1 MTNTRKNIA
10 VEVAASEEADD
21 NKNLKYHYNMAKSNE
36 QLEDILDDLSVIKN
50 NNVVTEQKLS
60 NIENLLA
67 KLATK
72 EEDVPITPVASTSA
86 ASIPYDEIKSAVHEE
101 MDSYFNA
108 MSDST
113 ELLSNKTLKRLGA
126 IFIELYAEE
135 IDKFLEKDEKE
146 RERKRSVYM
155 QKRKAQGLM
164 TIEQVAEW
172 APQYSLEIQRTIRYI
187 GMKIIDENE
196 SVEKAHAILKIWGDA
211 LQTITSPRPSPP
223 PTLKSWWFYRWNRFK
238 QRTDKWRLLQWYLV
252 ILGIIAC
259 VLFSSLDQNWVMDLD
274 RTNRIFYKKVI
285 IDEKRKKNYQELDSL
300 IHSDSFFKTY
310 WNLNN

>member
-1 MTNTRKNIA
+1 
-10 VEVAASEEADD
+10 
-21 NKNLKYHYNMAKSNE
+21 MAKSNE
-36 QLEDILDDLSVIKN
+36 QLEDILDDLSVIKSN
-50 NNVVTEQKLS
+50 NATTEQRLS

-86 ASIPYDEIKSAVHEE
+86 TSIPYDEIKNAVHEE
-101 MDSYFNA
+101 MDSYYNA
-108 MSDST
+108 MSNSA
-113 ELLSNKTLKRLGA
+113 ELLSDKVLKRLGT
-126 IFIELYAEE
+126 IFIELYVEE
-135 IDKFLEKDEKE
+135 IDKYLEKDEKE
-146 RERKRSVYM
+146 RECKRNVYL

-196 SVEKAHAILKIWGDA
+196 SVEKAHAILKVWGDA
-211 LQTITSPRPSPP
+211 LQTITSHKASSP
-223 PTLKSWWFYRWNRFK
+223 PTLKSWWFYRWNRFR
-238 QRTDKWRLLQWYLV
+238 QRTDKWGLVQWYLL

-259 VLFSSLDQNWVMDLD
+259 VLFSSLYQNRVMDLD

>member
-1 MTNTRKNIA
+1 
-10 VEVAASEEADD
+10 
-21 NKNLKYHYNMAKSNE
+21 MAKSNE
-36 QLEDILDDLSVIKN
+36 QLEDILDDMSVIKN
-50 NNVVTEQKLS
+50 NNVATEQRLG

-67 KLATK
+67 KLATN
-72 EEDVPITPVASTSA
+72 EDVAPITPVASTSA

-259 VLFSSLDQNWVMDLD
+259 VLFSSLYQNWVMDLD

>member
-1 MTNTRKNIA
+1 
-10 VEVAASEEADD
+10 
-21 NKNLKYHYNMAKSNE
+21 MAKSNE

-50 NNVVTEQKLS
+50 NNVATEQRLG

-67 KLATK
+67 KLATN
-72 EEDVPITPVASTSA
+72 EDVAPITPVASTSA

-238 QRTDKWRLLQWYLV
+238 QRNDKWRLLQWYLV

-259 VLFSSLDQNWVMDLD
+259 VLFSSLYQNWVMDLD

>member
-1 MTNTRKNIA
+1 
-10 VEVAASEEADD
+10 
-21 NKNLKYHYNMAKSNE
+21 MAKSNE

-50 NNVVTEQKLS
+50 NNVATEQRLG

-72 EEDVPITPVASTSA
+72 EDVAPITPVASTSA

-155 QKRKAQGLM
+155 HKRKAQGLM

-259 VLFSSLDQNWVMDLD
+259 VLFSSLYQNWVMDLD

>member
-1 MTNTRKNIA
+1 
-10 VEVAASEEADD
+10 
-21 NKNLKYHYNMAKSNE
+21 MAKSNE

-50 NNVVTEQKLS
+50 NNVATEQRLS
-60 NIENLLA
+60 KIEILLA

-72 EEDVPITPVASTSA
+72 EDVAPITPVASTSA

-101 MDSYFNA
+101 MDGYFNA
-108 MSDST
+108 MSDSA
-113 ELLSNKTLKRLGA
+113 ELLSDKTLKRIGT

-135 IDKFLEKDEKE
+135 IEKYLKKYEKE
-146 RERKRSVYM
+146 RECKRNVYL

-164 TIEQVAEW
+164 TIKQVVEW

-187 GMKIIDENE
+187 GMKILDENE
-196 SVEKAHAILKIWGDA
+196 SVEKAHAILKVWGDA
-211 LQTITSPRPSPP
+211 LQTITSPKPSPP
-223 PTLKSWWFYRWNRFK
+223 PTLKSWWFYRWNRFR
-238 QRTDKWRLLQWYLV
+238 QRTDKWGLLQWYLV

-259 VLFSSLDQNWVMDLD
+259 VLFSSLYQNRVMDID

-285 IDEKRKKNYQELDSL
+285 MDEKRKRNYQELDSL

-310 WNLNN
+310 WGLNN